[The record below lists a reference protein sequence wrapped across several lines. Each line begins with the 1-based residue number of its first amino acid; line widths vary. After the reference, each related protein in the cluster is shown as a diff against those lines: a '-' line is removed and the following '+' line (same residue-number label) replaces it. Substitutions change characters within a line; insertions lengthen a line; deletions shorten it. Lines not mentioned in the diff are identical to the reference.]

1 MVDKKVFYALSLIK
15 DGVAQTWK
23 EQYLRSHKNE
33 QHLATG
39 NLWTSFANAL
49 KTSFA
54 DPGNKTNTM
63 CSLKNIRQG
72 NGSVNELNTRF

>member
-1 MVDKKVFYALSLIK
+1 MKG
-15 DGVAQTWK
+15 GVARTWK
-23 EQYLRSHKNE
+23 EQYLRSHKNK

-54 DPGNKTNTM
+54 DPGNKTNAM
-63 CSLKNIRQG
+63 HSLKKSDKETVQSMN
-72 NGSVNELNTRF
+72 